1 MSKEISL
8 NETECSILNDAQ
20 TIRNNIQDA
29 DSLDSSSNYAFTK
42 NNLTQQSARLAVTS
56 LNILCCASVENT
68 KAIIHLIA
76 SVTGQSSENAP
87 VEYDVIIPRIVGSTN
102 FLMQQHSYTLE
113 DVSNLQAKLKSFL
126 KCQKNPPVRNL
137 YISDCHFYHN
147 NICYFMDKRGFT
159 GYEEMNEYMIQKWN
173 SKVTPRDHVYILGDF
188 SIAKGEKTNE
198 ILKQLN
204 GKLHLIIGNHD
215 IYLEDKS
222 FDREL
227 FLSIDSYKEIHEDRK
242 LVILSHYPVFCY
254 KDQYRIDK
262 DGNPLTYMLYGH
274 VHNTH
279 DEMLVHRFIMAT
291 RATKVG
297 SRYTPEPIP
306 IPCNMI
312 NCFCMFSD
320 YQPMTLDEWIEI
332 DKSRRDQIEDSI
344 TFVHE

>member
-1 MSKEISL
+1 MNTEIGLSKI
-8 NETECSILNDAQ
+8 ECTIIFDAQ
-20 TIRNNIQDA
+20 MIRRNIQKA
-29 DSLDSSSNYAFTK
+29 VNPDSSTDDVFSSLPMEQSLRIV
-42 NNLTQQSARLAVTS
+42 LTD
-56 LNILCCASVENT
+56 LNILHCASVKNT
-68 KAIIHLIA
+68 EAIKRLIV
-76 SVTGQSSENAP
+76 SVTDCTSKSDHNNYDSLIRNIVKSANLLIQEHNYSPEDINNLHSKIKSS
-87 VEYDVIIPRIVGSTN
+87 I
-102 FLMQQHSYTLE
+102 
-113 DVSNLQAKLKSFL
+113 KSR
-126 KCQKNPPVRNL
+126 KNPPVRNL
-137 YISDCHFYHN
+137 FISDCHFYHN
-147 NICYFMDKRGFT
+147 GICHSMDKRGFT
-159 GYEEMNEYMIQKWN
+159 DYEEMNKYMIQKWN
-173 SKVTPRDHVYILGDF
+173 SKVTPRDHVYILGDL

-215 IYLEDKS
+215 NYLEDKS
-222 FDREL
+222 FDRER
-227 FLSIDSYKEIHEDRK
+227 FLSIDPYKEIRDNRR

-262 DGNPLTYMLYGH
+262 EGNPLTYMLYGH

-332 DKSRRDQIEDSI
+332 DKSRRDQIEASI
-344 TFVHE
+344 TFVQE